1 MDISAISM
9 LPLQARADPG
19 VLANDPARLAKEFD
33 ALVLRLLLGNLG
45 GSMGLGADRNEYG
58 GAAHSVLGELLAQ
71 ELAAALDL
79 GLGAALLRSSMEG
92 EQK

>member
-19 VLANDPARLAKEFD
+19 ALAGDPARLAKEFD
-33 ALVLRLLLGNLG
+33 ALILRLLLGNLG
-45 GSMGLGADRNEYG
+45 ASMGTEKSEYG

-71 ELAAALDL
+71 ELASTLDL

-92 EQK
+92 EQR